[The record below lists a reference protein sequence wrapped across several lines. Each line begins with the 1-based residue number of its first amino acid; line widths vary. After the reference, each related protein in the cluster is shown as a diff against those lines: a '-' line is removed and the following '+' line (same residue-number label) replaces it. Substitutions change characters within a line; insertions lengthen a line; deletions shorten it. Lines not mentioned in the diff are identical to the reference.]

1 MLRLLPFCI
10 SSRNKT
16 SRYSFLF
23 MRLPIIA
30 ALLAASLLGSY
41 KAPAQHSRQRRHFN
55 SQGRPYYRGPLRLTL
70 AGGTAFYNGDLGGF
84 GENFLGPAVS
94 VGVLY
99 RLRPHLLI
107 GSEFSYFQLGAK
119 DKLTERGLA
128 FHSHNGLGT
137 VMLRF
142 DLLPDESAFSSAG
155 TNPVPFQVYLQA
167 GAGLLLYSPEAY
179 MGTTRPSAATRYLP
193 SEREEFPNMLSETTV
208 YPAMAGVA
216 PVGGGF
222 SVRLND
228 ALHLGLEGNYYFTTT
243 DHLDDV
249 SLRGNPDQ
257 KDGFGTLLLKLDW
270 ALQ

>member
-1 MLRLLPFCI
+1 MRYFLLFV
-10 SSRNKT
+10 
-16 SRYSFLF
+16 
-23 MRLPIIA
+23 
-30 ALLAASLLGSY
+30 LLGASLLGSRT
-41 KAPAQHSRQRRHFN
+41 AQAQHSRQRRHFN
-55 SQGRPYYRGPLRLTL
+55 SQGRPYYRGPLRVTL
-70 AGGTAFYNGDLGGF
+70 AGGTAFYNGDLGGL
-84 GENFLGPAVS
+84 GQNFLGPALS
-94 VGVLY
+94 AGVLY

-107 GSEFSYFQLGAK
+107 GSEFSYLQLGAM

-128 FHSHNGLGT
+128 FRSTNGMGT
-137 VMLRF
+137 VLLRF

-155 TNPVPFQVYLQA
+155 SDPAPFQVYLQA
-167 GAGLLLYSPEAY
+167 GAGLLLYNPQAY
-179 MGTTRPSAATRYLP
+179 MGTTRPSTGTRYLP
-193 SEREEFPNMLSETTV
+193 SEREEFPTQPGATTV

-228 ALHLGLEGNYYFTTT
+228 ALQLGLEGNYYFTTS

-257 KDGFGTLLLKLDW
+257 KDGFGTVLLKLDW